1 MACLWKSHVGSAG
14 CGSLEGGL
22 QSGGT
27 VGGPGGGGN
36 TCLGSASQPCV
47 PACVEG
53 DRVFPPPQGP
63 VPLPCVLL
71 VTCLCSFLQLV
82 SDTRRVSDIQWFRE
96 AYGALTQTVRVV
108 ALEQSRQQ
116 RGWVF
121 TAGELCTAFVPGHP
135 LPRSPSAL
143 FLAGCGG
150 LSEGV

>member
-1 MACLWKSHVGSAG
+1 MFGIPTLCTCL
-14 CGSLEGGL
+14 CG
-22 QSGGT
+22 
-27 VGGPGGGGN
+27 GGPG
-36 TCLGSASQPCV
+36 L
-47 PACVEG
+47 PAT
-53 DRVFPPPQGP
+53 PQVP
-63 VPLPCVLL
+63 VPLSCVLL

-82 SDTRRVSDIQWFRE
+82 SDTRRVSDIQWFQE

-121 TAGELCTAFVPGHP
+121 TAGELCIAFVPGHP